1 MDLRLNGKTALV
13 SGSSSGIG
21 ASIAKTLAQ
30 EGAQVLVH
38 GRNQERVD
46 KVVEEIKANGGTA
59 FAALGDLTSDEG
71 AASVVQA
78 AMDRWG
84 GVDILINNAAAFPL
98 HDWKHSAASQW
109 NDIYNANVGSVVR
122 LTVPLIEPMRARAW
136 GRIIQISSSG
146 AINAP
151 PFVPGYMASKGAML
165 SLTVSLSKEL
175 AKTGI
180 TVNTIS
186 PGPVET
192 EGTENT
198 MYEMARAQGR
208 GQINREQ
215 AMEMFKGMAESLPV
229 SRLGRPEEIGSLA
242 AYLASPLSDFITGAN
257 FRVDGGYVPSTN

>member
-21 ASIAKTLAQ
+21 ANIAKTLAQ
-30 EGAQVLVH
+30 EGAHVLVH
-38 GRNQERVD
+38 GRNEERVN
-46 KVVEEIKANGGTA
+46 KVVEEITVSGGTA
-59 FAALGDLTSDEG
+59 FAVIGDLSDDQG

-78 AMDRWG
+78 VMDRWG
-84 GVDILINNAAAFPL
+84 GVDILVNNAAAFPL
-98 HDWKHSAASQW
+98 HDWKHSAANQW

-122 LTVPLIEPMRARAW
+122 LAVPLIEPMRARGW

-146 AINAP
+146 AINAMS
-151 PFVPGYMASKGAML
+151 FVPGYMASKGAML

-192 EGTENT
+192 EGAENM
-198 MYEMARAQGR
+198 MYEMARAQGK
-208 GQINREQ
+208 GDITREQ
-215 AMEMFKGMAESLPV
+215 AMEMFGGMAASLLTN
-229 SRLGRPEEIGSLA
+229 RIGKPEDIGSLA
-242 AYLASPLSDFITGAN
+242 AFLASPLTDFITGAN
-257 FRVDGGYVPSTN
+257 FRVDGGHVPTTN